1 MFRKKGRAAA
11 GAKGPMRIRVI
22 EDESEVAEL
31 ARKVLESHKPARF
44 AVELV
49 VSSQALR
56 DELTRT
62 AFRDEPTGA
71 RSRQFFLEVLKSEAA
86 RARRFARN
94 LSCLLLTLD
103 CGAVELG
110 DVVVR
115 NVARFLQESVRAG
128 DLVARY
134 GEDEFGILLTEAPL
148 DEAVNVAERLR
159 FGIATHRALTDDKS
173 SPMTASIGV
182 SSLAKGADEPPEAI
196 LDRAARALREATE
209 SGKNRVCVHPP
220 GDEST
225 DDEATSR
232 PFSLG
237 QQQDTGRSS

>member
-1 MFRKKGRAAA
+1 MFRKKGRAATA
-11 GAKGPMRIRVI
+11 ARRPMRIRVI
-22 EDESEVAEL
+22 EDDTAVAEL

-56 DELTRT
+56 DELARK

-71 RSRQFFLEVLKSEAA
+71 HSKHFFLEVLKYEAA
-86 RARRFARN
+86 RARRFARD
-94 LSCLLLTLD
+94 LSCLLLSLD
-103 CGAVELG
+103 LGAMELG

-134 GEDEFGILLTEAPL
+134 GEDEFGILLIEAPL
-148 DEAVNVAERLR
+148 DEAVNVAQRLR
-159 FGIATHRALTDDKS
+159 FGIATHPALTDGES
-173 SPMTASIGV
+173 LPMTASIGV
-182 SSLAKGADEPPEAI
+182 SALAKGVDEPAEAI
-196 LDRAARALREATE
+196 LDRAAAALRDALE
-209 SGKNRVCVHPP
+209 SGKNRVCVLPLE
-220 GDEST
+220 GEST

-237 QQQDTGRSS
+237 QRQDTGTS